1 LVFINIHYFLLDF
14 ALLLGRLGALGLFF
28 KLVSRDVDQV
38 GDVSGR
44 LCVFDCLPCSEAE
57 ALLLLAHLVGRGFL
71 LSPLILL
78 LLFLA
83 FLFRLTV
90 VGDVPY
96 GSLVDVPE
104 LEEQFS
110 HLPQ

>member
-1 LVFINIHYFLLDF
+1 MVFINIHYFLLDF
-14 ALLLGRLGALGLFF
+14 ALLFGRLSALCLLC
-28 KLVSRDVDQV
+28 KLVTGDVDEV

-44 LCVFDCLPCSEAE
+44 FCVFDCLPCSEAE
-57 ALLLLAHLVGRGFL
+57 ALLLLAHLIGRGFL

-83 FLFRLTV
+83 FLFGLAI

-96 GSLVDVPE
+96 GRLVDVSE

-110 HLPQ
+110 HLSQ